1 MSAQMKT
8 PAGGR
13 GRAEMNG
20 GHGIGKIDS
29 CTATRPVQSLP
40 KSKWPAT
47 FEHAVVIHPDHRG
60 NPALMDALWS
70 TLKRAAGVLL
80 FVTENLDGNG
90 GEFTPSPERVRD
102 ALDAIEGHLTQAL
115 MIADAMVHGTTLEK

>member
-1 MSAQMKT
+1 
-8 PAGGR
+8 
-13 GRAEMNG
+13 
-20 GHGIGKIDS
+20 
-29 CTATRPVQSLP
+29 
-40 KSKWPAT
+40 
-47 FEHAVVIHPDHRG
+47 
-60 NPALMDALWS
+60 MDALWS

-115 MIADAMVHGTTLEK
+115 MIADAMAHGTTLEK